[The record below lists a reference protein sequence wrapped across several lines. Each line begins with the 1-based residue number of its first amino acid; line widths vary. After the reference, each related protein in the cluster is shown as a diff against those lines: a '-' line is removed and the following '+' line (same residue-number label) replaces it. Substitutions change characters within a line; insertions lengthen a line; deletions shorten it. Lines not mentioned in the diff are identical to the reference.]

1 MRDIYDALR
10 RHASSDGRRLI
21 FSDAAQ
27 RLSRQELLASA
38 GALLQKLPPHVSRIG
53 VLAPNGVNWA
63 VAQFA
68 GAAGGKTIVPLP
80 PFFSADQLGHIIRD
94 AGVELILCSDE
105 LRRAASGCGV
115 ATQTIDCEPSA
126 ETIDFVEGFK

>member
-1 MRDIYDALR
+1 MREVYEALR

-21 FSDAAQ
+21 YSDGAK

-38 GALLQKLPPHVSRIG
+38 RALLRSCRPTSIEFG
-53 VLAPNGVNWA
+53 ILAPNGVDWA

-80 PFFSADQLGHIIRD
+80 PFFSAEQLTHIVRD
-94 AGVELILCSDE
+94 AGVELILCSDT
-105 LRRAASGCGV
+105 LRSTAIGCGV
-115 ATQTIDCEPSA
+115 ATQPIACDVFGGA
-126 ETIDFVEGFK
+126 GRIRRRL